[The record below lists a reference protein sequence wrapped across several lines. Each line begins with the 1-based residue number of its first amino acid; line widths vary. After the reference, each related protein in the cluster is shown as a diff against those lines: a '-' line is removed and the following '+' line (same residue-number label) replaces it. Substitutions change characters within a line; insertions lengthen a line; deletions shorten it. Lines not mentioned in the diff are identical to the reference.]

1 MKAVWFDQPGDP
13 SCLKITE
20 LEQPPMVKGGVRV
33 DVYATAIN
41 RADLLQR
48 RGAYPP
54 PKGESE
60 ILGLEMAGIVIEVDD
75 DVTSLQI
82 GDRVCALLP
91 GGGYAESVVVPAAM
105 AAKIPDTMSFE
116 QAAAIPEVFYTAYS
130 NLMWLAHLTSEDTVL
145 VHAGASG
152 VGTAAIQIIKAIG
165 ATCFVTVGS
174 DRKREACLALG
185 ADEAIDYHQQ
195 DFADVVLAKTNQ
207 LGATIILDFIGAPY
221 LEANLRSLAVD
232 GRLVIIGTMGG
243 TKAQINLGSLL
254 AKRQQIIGTALRNRT
269 LSEKIRLTQE
279 FWDFATPHFEART
292 LSPVIDRVFTFDEVV
307 QAHEYME
314 KNQNIGKI
322 VVRVR

>member
-13 SCLKITE
+13 ACLKIIE
-20 LEQPPMVKGGVRV
+20 LEQPPMIEGGVRV
-33 DVYATAIN
+33 DIYATAIN

-60 ILGLEMAGIVIEVDD
+60 ILGLEMAGIITQVGRG
-75 DVTSLQI
+75 VTSLQV
-82 GDRVCALLP
+82 GDRICALLP

-105 AAKIPDTMSFE
+105 AAKIPDSMSFE

-152 VGTAAIQIIKAIG
+152 VGTAAIQIIKALG

-174 DRKREACLALG
+174 DRKRDACLALG
-185 ADEAIDYHQQ
+185 ADEAINYHQQ

-207 LGATIILDFIGAPY
+207 TGANIILDFIGAPY
-221 LEANLRSLAVD
+221 LEANLRALALD

-243 TKAQINLGSLL
+243 SKTQINLGSLL

-279 FWDFATPHFEART
+279 FWAFATPRFEAKT
-292 LSPVIDRVFTFDEVV
+292 LSPVVDRVFAFNEVV

-322 VVRVR
+322 VLRVR